1 MGANESLTKIWVL
14 FGPSADITLASTT
27 TPSAG
32 VMNMSQLL
40 ERPRPRHRFSSRDIL
55 SQMGETICLSSH
67 VVEPPARKPVVRE
80 IAIPA
85 PVQVVD
91 EDPERWDGLS

>member
-1 MGANESLTKIWVL
+1 
-14 FGPSADITLASTT
+14 
-27 TPSAG
+27 
-32 VMNMSQLL
+32 MSQLL
-40 ERPRPRHRFSSRDIL
+40 ERPRPRHRFFQRDIL

-67 VVEPPARKPVVRE
+67 VAEPPIRKAVLRE
-80 IAIPA
+80 IAVPA

>member
-1 MGANESLTKIWVL
+1 
-14 FGPSADITLASTT
+14 
-27 TPSAG
+27 
-32 VMNMSQLL
+32 MSQLL
-40 ERPRPRHRFSSRDIL
+40 ERPRPRHRFFSRDIL

-67 VVEPPARKPVVRE
+67 EVPPPARKAVLRE
-80 IAIPA
+80 IAVPV

>member
-1 MGANESLTKIWVL
+1 
-14 FGPSADITLASTT
+14 
-27 TPSAG
+27 
-32 VMNMSQLL
+32 MSHLL
-40 ERPRPRHRFSSRDIL
+40 ERPRVRQRFFQRDIL

-67 VVEPPARKPVVRE
+67 MPESPARKPVLRE
-80 IAIPA
+80 IAVPA

>member
-1 MGANESLTKIWVL
+1 
-14 FGPSADITLASTT
+14 
-27 TPSAG
+27 
-32 VMNMSQLL
+32 MSQLL
-40 ERPRPRHRFSSRDIL
+40 ERPRPRQRFFSSDIL

-67 VVEPPARKPVVRE
+67 VAEPPARKPVVRE
-80 IAIPA
+80 IPLPA

>member
-1 MGANESLTKIWVL
+1 
-14 FGPSADITLASTT
+14 
-27 TPSAG
+27 
-32 VMNMSQLL
+32 MNMSHLL
-40 ERPRPRHRFSSRDIL
+40 ERPRVRQRFFQRDIL

-67 VVEPPARKPVVRE
+67 MPEPPARKPVLRE
-80 IAIPA
+80 IAVPA